1 MLLHLLTAVFRR
13 RGFAVWT
20 ATNGPTAVAA
30 YQEHQDEIDVA
41 LLDVRMPG
49 VDGPGTLA
57 RLRQINP
64 ALRCCFMSGHT
75 GEYTTDHLLACG
87 ASHCFDKPFRM
98 DDVAQTL
105 LTLARAS

>member
-1 MLLHLLTAVFRR
+1 MLLHLLTAVFHR
-13 RGFAVWT
+13 RGFAVRT
-20 ATNGPTAVAA
+20 AASGPAAVAV
-30 YQEHQDEIDVA
+30 YQEHRAEIDVV

-64 ALRCCFMSGHT
+64 ELRCCFMSGHI
-75 GEYTTDHLLACG
+75 GEYTADHLLSCG
-87 ASHCFDKPFRM
+87 ASHCFDKPLRM

-105 LTLARAS
+105 LRLAQAS

>member
-1 MLLHLLTAVFRR
+1 MLLHLLTAVFHR
-13 RGFAVWT
+13 RGFAVWI
-20 ATNGPTAVAA
+20 ASSGPAGVAA
-30 YQEHQDEIDVA
+30 YQEHQAEIDVV

-75 GEYTTDHLLACG
+75 GEYTADYLLSCG

-105 LTLARAS
+105 LRLAQAS